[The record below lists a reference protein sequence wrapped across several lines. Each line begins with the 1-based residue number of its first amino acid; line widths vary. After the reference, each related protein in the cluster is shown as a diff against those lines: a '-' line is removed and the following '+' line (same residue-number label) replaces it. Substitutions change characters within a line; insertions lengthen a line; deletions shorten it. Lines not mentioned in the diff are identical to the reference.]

1 MNSSHSDIFTQQLAF
16 GLRHGVGMSPNV
28 IDEIDIDVSENVS
41 AAIADEAAA
50 AAAMLLPSK

>member
-1 MNSSHSDIFTQQLAF
+1 
-16 GLRHGVGMSPNV
+16 MSPNV

-50 AAAMLLPSK
+50 AAAMLLPSKLSLISID